1 LQYLEWRIDPVIAA
15 VSLLQ
20 ILVIGAAMIAT
31 DRYVKLARVL

>member
-1 LQYLEWRIDPVIAA
+1 

-20 ILVIGAAMIAT
+20 ILVIGAAMVVT